1 MNKKMI
7 IGYSAAGVSA
17 FFWGIHAVIIRI
29 LINQGVDPILIAA
42 LRLYI
47 GAGVI
52 ALVLLIWKGLRKE
65 KALEIV
71 YSRLFWIITA
81 SLAVNFVLF
90 QKGLEFTI
98 ASNAV
103 LLEAFAPVMVLILA
117 LLFLPQRVAH
127 LTNRYRGVQ
136 KILQIVIIGSI
147 GSSLL
152 LINDPQDLLS
162 TNENKLIG
170 DLLEFIAMFAFA
182 LFIMGVHE
190 YHTRFKSHN
199 ALLVSSQIFIFAAIL
214 ITPFAMWNQL
224 PSITSMQWFWIT
236 MIGIFSTGVAYVAWH
251 IASKYLDIIPLITIF
266 NLVSIFTII
275 SESLVLG
282 LNISWKLIVGSILIL
297 FAAYQAKILNAEYRL
312 IEKEESITS

>member
-1 MNKKMI
+1 MI